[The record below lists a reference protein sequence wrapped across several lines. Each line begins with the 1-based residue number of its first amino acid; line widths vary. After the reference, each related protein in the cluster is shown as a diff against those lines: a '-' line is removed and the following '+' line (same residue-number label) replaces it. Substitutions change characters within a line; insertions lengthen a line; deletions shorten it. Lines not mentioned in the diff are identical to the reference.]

1 MKYRAHIA
9 PSTDSEVITIF
20 DVLDRLKSDPK
31 GYEKRIYY
39 SLWYLSPMFAKPRA
53 KTPHFVFRTKA
64 DRHPNEPVGGES
76 IEHAT
81 TKNLIYKNKYLNLK
95 WAGKEGIVRFSEI
108 AMEHPFGEG
117 EHKGEYR
124 ADLYAKLE
132 SDENNVL
139 ELKDGDWIAIE
150 IHKSN
155 KATVYKEAYYRKE
168 NIAAIEITYYDAIQ
182 FDGSSE
188 RLDKRIAGWLKIPLY
203 FKRLHNPY
211 YKSLYKKNS
220 PILANNTIE
229 KEVMPPLVEN
239 VPTNPQY
246 SSIPE
251 PIVEYEMNIISDS
264 PINEN
269 KPVPKLSILRRV
281 LRLLGIKL
289 P

>member
-9 PSTDSEVITIF
+9 PSPDSEVVTIF

-76 IEHAT
+76 IEHST
-81 TKNLIYKNKYLNLK
+81 TKQIIFKNKYLNLK
-95 WAGKEGIVRFSEI
+95 RSDKEGIVRFSEI
-108 AMEHPFGEG
+108 RMEHPFGEG
-117 EHKGEYR
+117 EFKGEYR
-124 ADLYAKLE
+124 GDLYAKME

-139 ELKDGDWIAIE
+139 GLKDGDWIAIE
-150 IHKSN
+150 IHKSH
-155 KATVYKEAYYRKE
+155 KTTIYKEAYYRKE
-168 NIAAIEITYYDAIQ
+168 NIAAIEIKYYDAIQ

-211 YKSLYKKNS
+211 YKKNS
-220 PILANNTIE
+220 PILANNAIG
-229 KEVMPPLVEN
+229 KEVQQPLVESA
-239 VPTNPQY
+239 PANPQPS
-246 SSIPE
+246 SSIPK
-251 PIVEYEMNIISDS
+251 PVVEYKMNIISDYS
-264 PINEN
+264 VNEK

-281 LRLLGIKL
+281 LRLLGIKIL
-289 P
+289 